1 MITHLTTELIHYQDN
16 LYLLKRKIKESLN
29 PKIDAWKEALG
40 ADTVLKKDEYLY
52 FLEKIQDAQIIE
64 EGEQIN

>member
-16 LYLLKRKIKESLN
+16 LYLLKRKIKESLKPN
-29 PKIDAWKEALG
+29 LEAWKEALG
-40 ADTVLKKDEYLY
+40 ADLVLKKDEYLY

>member
-1 MITHLTTELIHYQDN
+1 MITQLITEIIHYQDN
-16 LYLLKRKIKESLN
+16 LYLLKRKIKESLK

-40 ADTVLKKDEYLY
+40 ADIVLKKDEYLY

-64 EGEQIN
+64 EEQIN